1 MSAPFDDSDFIDHD
15 FTASQPTRP
24 SVATLPSSAPMNPQ
38 PHPPAGRPPTR
49 EELETHLTA
58 KHQQL
63 ADLKARQEALERER
77 VALEEARRR
86 QAEFETSRPEM
97 VQHLTRGL
105 ELLEKAEFQARREA
119 EQMAKTLQ
127 GLREAL
133 TNVQAIRQE
142 TWTPETW
149 QTELTRALT
158 TIENARME
166 WNSARLKW
174 PVLNGETA
182 AAPGNP
188 SGSATTPAGLGS
200 LAGQRFGELLKVGF
214 ALTWPLAAVALVALG
229 VLTAILLRR

>member
-1 MSAPFDDSDFIDHD
+1 MSAPFDDSDFIDRD
-15 FTASQPTRP
+15 FTASQPARP
-24 SVATLPSSAPMNPQ
+24 SVATLPPPAPMNQP

-119 EQMAKTLQ
+119 EQMGKTLQ

-182 AAPGNP
+182 AAPGNA
-188 SGSATTPAGLGS
+188 STSTSTATGLGG
-200 LAGQRFGELLKVGF
+200 LAGHRFGELLKIGF